1 MENAMLCYVLV
12 MIVCRQCVVDVRIG
26 MHPFWGSIA
35 KILLKE
41 KVINGKKWYE

>member
-1 MENAMLCYVLV
+1 MPCYVLV
-12 MIVCRQCVVDVRIG
+12 MIMCRQCVVDVRIG

-35 KILLKE
+35 NILLKQ